1 VAQDSSIKNLIFDL
15 GGVILDLSV
24 ERTLQSFADISGLKK
39 ERVKELFIS
48 SKGFLDY
55 EKGEIEDGE
64 FRSFVRDLYSVQ
76 TDDDALD
83 ASWNA
88 MLLGIP
94 QQKLDLLLSLK
105 EKFNVYLL
113 SNTNNIHLS
122 YINDKIMTPV
132 FGEASL
138 DRYFHKAYYSH
149 HMKKRKPDANIY
161 EQVLDE
167 NNLKPHETLFLDDN
181 ADNIAG
187 ANALGIRTVHVVT
200 PDHIIAYFNG
210 K

>member
-55 EKGEIEDGE
+55 EKGEIGDEE
-64 FRSFVRDLYSVQ
+64 FRSFVRELYSVQ
-76 TDDDALD
+76 VDDKALD
-83 ASWNA
+83 VSWNA

-94 QQKLDLLLSLK
+94 QHKLDLLISLK
-105 EKFNVYLL
+105 AKFNVYLL
-113 SNTNNIHLS
+113 SNTNNIHLN
-122 YINDKIMTPV
+122 YINDQIMTPV
-132 FGEASL
+132 FGEPSL

-149 HMKKRKPDANIY
+149 YMKKRKPDANIY

-200 PDHIIAYFNG
+200 PDHIITYFNG

>member
-1 VAQDSSIKNLIFDL
+1 MAQDSSIKNLIFDL

-55 EKGEIEDGE
+55 EKGEIGDEE
-64 FRSFVRDLYSVQ
+64 FRSFVRELYSVQ
-76 TDDDALD
+76 VDDKALD
-83 ASWNA
+83 VSWNA

-94 QQKLDLLLSLK
+94 QHKLDLLISLK
-105 EKFNVYLL
+105 AKFNVYLL
-113 SNTNNIHLS
+113 SNTNNIHLN
-122 YINDKIMTPV
+122 YINDQIMTPV
-132 FGEASL
+132 FGEPSL

-149 HMKKRKPDANIY
+149 YMKKRKPDANIY

-200 PDHIIAYFNG
+200 PDHIITYFNG

>member
-1 VAQDSSIKNLIFDL
+1 
-15 GGVILDLSV
+15 
-24 ERTLQSFADISGLKK
+24 
-39 ERVKELFIS
+39 
-48 SKGFLDY
+48 
-55 EKGEIEDGE
+55 
-64 FRSFVRDLYSVQ
+64 
-76 TDDDALD
+76 
-83 ASWNA
+83 
-88 MLLGIP
+88 LLGIP

-113 SNTNNIHLS
+113 SNTNNIHLN

-149 HMKKRKPDANIY
+149 RMKKRKPDANIY

-167 NNLKPHETLFLDDN
+167 NNLQPHETLFLDDN

-187 ANALGIRTVHVVT
+187 ANGLGIRTVHVVT

-210 K
+210 R